1 MVSNIQNMENLNPQ
15 VLRLIG
21 KEIQSLKM
29 DTMEGISVVLDDKDL
44 TRLDHQQCF
53 KMQAHFLSIC
63 N

>member
-44 TRLDHQQCF
+44 TRLDHQHVLKCRLIF
-53 KMQAHFLSIC
+53 
-63 N
+63 